1 MEIPVPIPLA
11 MRHQAL
17 ENGPNKLTDQS
28 KQVASFKKANVGKPW
43 LIEMTATE
51 WYGEASC

>member
-1 MEIPVPIPLA
+1 MGGSSLFIINEETPEFWKNTLEIPVPIPLA

-28 KQVASFKKANVGKPW
+28 NQVASF
-43 LIEMTATE
+43 
-51 WYGEASC
+51 